1 MEVVE
6 EVLEQIRKGTPINA
20 IAIIAEKAPE
30 EVKKVVENLFSDPNC
45 VSSLDEDWRNLLLLI
60 YFSHYSYMAEGKDDE
75 QSISNSAVAS
85 ITAAKL
91 CRRLEVPDLEAR
103 FLISGG
109 RAIYKMRM
117 KDKAEKLFREAEKIL
132 KDLLKD
138 REDEGDESDVREL
151 KAMLANAMNE
161 LAVLYMDMDRKEE
174 AEKYLLSALD
184 IRREISDREG
194 IAESLYNAGTYYM
207 RAKRLDIAESY
218 YRECEELLW
227 ELCEENEDN
236 LPKLGM
242 LMNNMGVLYRKMS
255 KFDEAEKYHREAL
268 EIFDRLAKDDERWK
282 KYVADTFGY
291 IGTMYNDQMMFDDA
305 AKYYNMAKQMYGELE
320 KKMAEKARNAE

>member
-1 MEVVE
+1 MEVVD
-6 EVLEQIRKGTPINA
+6 EVLEQIRRGTPINA

-30 EVKKVVENLFSDPNC
+30 DVKKVVENLFSDPNC
-45 VSSLDEDWRNLLLLI
+45 VSALDDDWRNLLLLI
-60 YFSHYSYMAEGKDDE
+60 YFSHYSYLAEGKDDE

-85 ITAAKL
+85 LTAAKL
-91 CRRLEVPDLEAR
+91 CRRLNAPDLEAR

-117 KDKAEKLFREAEKIL
+117 KDKAEKLFKEAEKIL
-132 KDLLKD
+132 KDLLKEKD
-138 REDEGDESDVREL
+138 DREL

-184 IRREISDREG
+184 IRREINDREG

-218 YRECEELLW
+218 YKECEELLW
-227 ELCEENEDN
+227 ELCEEDEDN

-255 KFDEAEKYHREAL
+255 RFDDAEKYHREAL

-305 AKYYNMAKQMYGELE
+305 AKYYDMAKQMYGELE
-320 KKMAEKARNAE
+320 KKMAENVDAKNAE

>member
-6 EVLEQIRKGTPINA
+6 EVLEQIRRGTPINA

-30 EVKKVVENLFSDPNC
+30 DVKKVVENLFSDPNC
-45 VSSLDEDWRNLLLLI
+45 VSVLDDEWRNLLLLI
-60 YFSHYSYMAEGKDDE
+60 YFSHYSYMAEGRDDE

-91 CRRLEVPDLEAR
+91 CRRLNVPDLEAR

-109 RAIYKMRM
+109 RAIYKMRI
-117 KDKAEKLFREAEKIL
+117 KDRAEKIFKEAEKIL
-132 KDLLKD
+132 KELLKEKD
-138 REDEGDESDVREL
+138 DREL
-151 KAMLANAMNE
+151 KAMLANVMNE

-174 AEKYLLSALD
+174 AEKYLISALD
-184 IRREISDREG
+184 IRKEINDREG

-218 YRECEELLW
+218 YKECEKLLW
-227 ELCEENEDN
+227 ELCEEDEDN

-255 KFDEAEKYHREAL
+255 RFDESEKYHREAL
-268 EIFDRLAKDDERWK
+268 EIFDRLSKDDEKWK
-282 KYVADTFGY
+282 KYVADTLGY

-305 AKYYNMAKQMYGELE
+305 AKYYDMAKQMYGEIE
-320 KKMAEKARNAE
+320 KKLAEKNE